1 MKIMFWDVEAVGE
14 LAPIYSE
21 QMALVPHCYPVSPEE
36 FKVGMRYRKDADIP
50 YENVHSQEIIV
61 GEYGGKIVGFADVA
75 IISDIHEEGQKE
87 QQGLIR
93 LLTYQRGCRPVGQA
107 LLEESE
113 KYLSSLGADQIKAF
127 RVSYRNDYCYRFYHL
142 GFGLISDRALWRFP

>member
-1 MKIMFWDVEAVGE
+1 MGRSLGNFITMNELFSGDHKLLISMEAVGE

-36 FKVGMRYRKDADIP
+36 FKVGVRYRKDVNIP

-113 KYLSSLGADQIKAF
+113 KYLSSLGADQIVPRSA
-127 RVSYRNDYCYRFYHL
+127 R
-142 GFGLISDRALWRFP
+142 